1 MDLFLKKQ
9 LNDELAV
16 LLANEAS
23 LERQMSTIKNLVFV
37 IRTIFLAKLI
47 RFRPAIQI
55 VTQDAHNLSNTI
67 SFTAALADNI
77 SGKVRE
83 LDVTK
88 VSLSNGRF
96 LRKGYFHHSGSCRR
110 LLTTCQ

>member
-1 MDLFLKKQ
+1 
-9 LNDELAV
+9 
-16 LLANEAS
+16 
-23 LERQMSTIKNLVFV
+23 MSTIKNLVFV
-37 IRTIFLAKLI
+37 FEKRIRMIYLGDFI

-55 VTQDAHNLSNTI
+55 ITQDAHNLSNTI

-88 VSLSNGRF
+88 VSLFER
-96 LRKGYFHHSGSCRR
+96 RR
-110 LLTTCQ
+110 LSMK